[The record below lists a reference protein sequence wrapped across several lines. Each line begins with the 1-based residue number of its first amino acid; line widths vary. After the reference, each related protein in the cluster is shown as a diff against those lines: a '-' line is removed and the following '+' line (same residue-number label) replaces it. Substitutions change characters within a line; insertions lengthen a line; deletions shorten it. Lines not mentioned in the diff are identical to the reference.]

1 MSSASGGA
9 LDERLLPGGSLHG
22 RVVHF
27 YCVEAD
33 LLDSHRYA
41 EWLELFHPEVSYEMP
56 VRTTELLAVGDG
68 VSEMAFFSENWSSM
82 ETRVRRLPTDF
93 AWAET
98 PPSRTRHF
106 VTNVMISGVADG
118 GDLSVQS
125 NVLVNRTRGD
135 GGNQTLTAFRRDQLV
150 PDSAK
155 LFLIRRRHLLLDQTV
170 VAATNLSVFL

>member
-1 MSSASGGA
+1 VSTASGVA
-9 LDERLLPGGSLHG
+9 LDERLLPGGMLHG

-27 YCVEAD
+27 YSVEAD

-41 EWLELFHPEVSYEMP
+41 DWFELFHPEISYEMP

-68 VSEMAFFSENWSSM
+68 VSEMAFFSENWSSIK
-82 ETRVRRLPTDF
+82 TRVRRLQTDF
-93 AWAET
+93 AWAEA

-106 VTNVMISGVADG
+106 VTNVMITEAAAG
-118 GDLSVQS
+118 GALSVQS

-135 GGNQTLTAFRRDQLV
+135 GGNQTLTAFRRDELV

-155 LFLIRRRHLLLDQTV
+155 LFLVRRRYLLLDQTV